1 MKEQQKN
8 LSRLQIRNEKNN
20 FLNFVKED
28 LSIPKPK
35 LNLKTKIKY
44 VIFDFG
50 GVLVVEGLRSARR
63 LYKEKT
69 SIDIEK
75 IWYTEIRPVWKA
87 LEKGEI
93 AEGDFWK
100 ALNQLVKLRDPK
112 FDVNE
117 FKKIVFENQKYNPE
131 VVSLIQELK
140 AKGYVTALLTNNV
153 KEWIEEWDRK
163 DPLNQYFDVIVSSHE
178 IKEIKPEPRIY
189 QITLERLGAKP
200 EECVFIDD
208 KEKNIDTAMKLGMK
222 GVVFKTSEQGIKE
235 INEIL
240 N

>member
-1 MKEQQKN
+1 MKEAQRILERMKRTDVKKQKFGSP
-8 LSRLQIRNEKNN
+8 LNESPHRQKI
-20 FLNFVKED
+20 D
-28 LSIPKPK
+28 S
-35 LNLKTKIKY
+35 KTKIKY

-50 GVLVVEGLRSARR
+50 GVLVVEGMRAARR

-69 SIDIEK
+69 GIDIEK
-75 IWYTEIRPVWKA
+75 IWYTEVRSVWKS
-87 LEKGEI
+87 LEKGEN
-93 AEGDFWK
+93 ADGDFWE
-100 ALNQLVKLRDPK
+100 ALERLVKPRDSR

-117 FKKIVFENQKYNPE
+117 FKKIIFENQRYNLE
-131 VVSLIQELK
+131 VVSLIKKLK

-153 KEWIEEWDRK
+153 KEWIEEWDRN
-163 DPLNQYFDVIVSSHE
+163 DPLNQYFDVVVSSHE
-178 IKEIKPEPRIY
+178 VKEIKPEPRIY

-208 KEKNIDTAMKLGMK
+208 KEKNIDTAIKLGMK
-222 GVVFKTSEQGIKE
+222 GVIFKTPEQGIKE